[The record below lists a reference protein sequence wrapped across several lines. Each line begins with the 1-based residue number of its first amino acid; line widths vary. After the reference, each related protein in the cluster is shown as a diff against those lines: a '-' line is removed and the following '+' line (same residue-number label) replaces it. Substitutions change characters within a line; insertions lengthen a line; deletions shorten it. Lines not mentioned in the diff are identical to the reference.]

1 MRIILFCLF
10 LSGMLISCKQKGR
23 GSYFSDFPVG
33 YEPAEIGRK
42 LGYHFISGEH
52 FLHGTERYGLH
63 KLLMIKS

>member
-23 GSYFSDFPVG
+23 GSYFSDFPAG

-52 FLHGTERYGLH
+52 FLHGGKWIHYAEVCTW
-63 KLLMIKS
+63 